1 MELKKKP
8 YIIIIGSGVLGAY
21 LSKSLIGKKY
31 NIIVT
36 TRRIKRSF
44 VNYKKL
50 KIDKKVK
57 FQKLNI
63 LNENEIN
70 KIINKYKPI
79 HIYYFAGQSSIFKSN
94 KLSKNTINSNF
105 IGAKKILKVI
115 HKNRLDIKFFKSN
128 TGYIFKEKNKKI
140 TLNSKITIASNPY
153 ILAQIKA
160 YKIVKYYRKL
170 GNQCYS
176 IIFFNIESVL
186 RPNEFLIKKI
196 CLAVKKKK
204 KINVG
209 NIDTVRDY
217 SWAPEILKGVS
228 LLHKIKPCDIIL
240 ASGRGISGR
249 QIIKYLFGLKK
260 LDYLK
265 YININKNLFRKNEN
279 KIIIG
284 SMKETIK
291 KFKKFSWKPKIF
303 GEKLLYK
310 MYNSL

>member
-1 MELKKKP
+1 MKLKKKHH
-8 YIIIIGSGVLGAY
+8 ILIIGSGVLGAY

-36 TRRIKRSF
+36 TRRVKKSF
-44 VNYKKL
+44 LNYKKL

-57 FQKLNI
+57 FQKLDI
-63 LNENEIN
+63 LNKKEIS
-70 KIINKYKPI
+70 KIINKYNPI
-79 HIYYFAGQSSIFKSN
+79 RIYYFAGQSSIVKSS
-94 KLSKNTINSNF
+94 KLSKNTTNSNY
-105 IGAKKILKVI
+105 IGAKKFLEVL
-115 HKNRLDIKFFKSN
+115 HKNKLNIKFFKSN
-128 TGYIFKEKNKKI
+128 TGYIFKGKNNKI
-140 TLNSKITIASNPY
+140 SLNSKITKPNNPY
-153 ILAQIKA
+153 TLAQIKA
-160 YKIVKYYRKL
+160 YKLVKYYRKL
-170 GNQCYS
+170 GIQCYS

-196 CLAVKKKK
+196 CLAVKQKK

-228 LLHKIKPCDIIL
+228 LLYKIKPCDIIF

-249 QIIKYLFGLKK
+249 QIVKYLFALKK
-260 LDYLK
+260 LDYMK

-279 KIIIG
+279 KIIVG
-284 SMKETIK
+284 SMKETLR
-291 KFKKFSWKPKIF
+291 KFKKFKWKPKIF
-303 GEKLLYK
+303 REKLLYK